1 MLNLKSLPKSRK
13 RRLTMEKLKNFYQNH
28 PIISQWIILAVGMVI
43 ILIVAAKD
51 QGFNLKQWLALISAT
66 VILAGLC
73 VWIINWE

>member
-28 PIISQWIILAVGMVI
+28 PIIAQWIILAVGMVI

>member
-1 MLNLKSLPKSRK
+1 
-13 RRLTMEKLKNFYQNH
+13 MEKLKNFYQNH

>member
-13 RRLTMEKLKNFYQNH
+13 RRLIMEKLKNFYQNH

>member
-1 MLNLKSLPKSRK
+1 MLNLNSLPKSGK

-28 PIISQWIILAVGMVI
+28 PILAQWLILAVGMVI
-43 ILIVAAKD
+43 ILIIAAKD

>member
-1 MLNLKSLPKSRK
+1 
-13 RRLTMEKLKNFYQNH
+13 MEKLKNFYQNH

-51 QGFNLKQWLALISAT
+51 QGFNLKQWLALILAT